1 MNSEKRIKFVKSAL
15 KNKRKKDLI
24 ESAKNKNPVESV
36 VSKNLK
42 MDNFLSEQKESLMD
56 DFIFTNSLETP
67 KQKVKRLQ

>member
-1 MNSEKRIKFVKSAL
+1 MTRFAV
-15 KNKRKKDLI
+15 
-24 ESAKNKNPVESV
+24 KNPVESV

-67 KQKVKRLQ
+67 KQKVKNKNDKRENNLQKTFPKNKKKT